1 MAGLV
6 FMVATVAGLAADGN
20 FSRAIAPDDF
30 KAAGLDQLSPA
41 QLKKLDDLIATFKE
55 GDLAAARRSAEEAL
69 AARKI
74 SEAQARAAAAEAK
87 AAAAEAKA
95 AKAEVA
101 ESKKSSQGF
110 LAKAKVLLVPGTQI
124 EYAVIK
130 TTVVGKFEGWERH
143 TDFHLANGQTWQV
156 INSDERYFTPPEE
169 NVGVEISPATLGG
182 YWMNFPAFQ
191 KRVRVRLVGEK

>member
-1 MAGLV
+1 MA
-6 FMVATVAGLAADGN
+6 ATVAGLAADGN
-20 FSRAIAPDDF
+20 FSRAIASDDF

-41 QLKKLDDLIATFKE
+41 QLKKLDELIATFKE

-69 AARKI
+69 AAKKI

-110 LAKAKVLLVPGTQI
+110 LTKAKVLLVPGTQI

-130 TTVVGKFEGWERH
+130 TTVAGKFEGWTGR

-169 NVGVEISPATLGG
+169 NVEVEISPAALGG
-182 YWMNFPAFQ
+182 YWMDFPAFK
-191 KRVRVRLVGEK
+191 KRVRVRLVSEK